1 MSENKKRFGMS
12 KADKERLLAA
22 MRSQTPAAPEQ
33 RRTARR
39 IIAPELLRFDTMPE
53 YTEIQVQKAVAK
65 QLGLDDVYYM
75 LHDGRATNHTSINGQ
90 DYLNFS
96 TYDYLG
102 LNGDP
107 RVREA
112 AMAASEKFGMSASAS
127 RLTAGERP
135 PHRELEAAISSLC
148 GTESALCYVSGH
160 SANVSTLNCLFGAR
174 DVIFYDELCHNS
186 LILGASHSGA
196 ARYSYPNNDMEALD
210 KLLEEHRYNY
220 QRAIIVTEGL
230 FSMDGCLCDLMRL
243 LELKKKHGCMLM
255 IDEAHS
261 MGVVGQTG
269 SGVREYFGVPS
280 DAVDIWMGTL
290 SKSFCGCGGYIAGSA
305 ALIEFLKF
313 KSPSYVYSVGM
324 PPAMAAASN
333 EAIRLMLAEPERVAR
348 LHHNGNLFVSLAKEK
363 GLNTGKSQG
372 FCVVPIITGDSIYS
386 GLCYQELKNR
396 GVLALPIIYP
406 AVEEG
411 KARLRFFISAMH
423 TEEDIRT
430 AVNAVSEALAI
441 AREKAKSYAK

>member
-1 MSENKKRFGMS
+1 MNEDKKRFGMS

-22 MRSQTPAAPEQ
+22 MRSQTPVAPEQ

-53 YTEIQVQKAVAK
+53 YTEIQVQKAVGK

-75 LHDGRATNHTSINGQ
+75 LHDGLATNHTSINGR
-90 DYLNFS
+90 DFLNFS

-112 AMAASEKFGMSASAS
+112 AMAAAEKYGMSASAS

-135 PHRELEAAISSLC
+135 PHRELEAAIASLC
-148 GTESALCYVSGH
+148 DTESAICYVSGH
-160 SANVSTLNCLFGAR
+160 STNVSTLNCLFGNR
-174 DVIFYDELCHNS
+174 DVIFYDELSHNS

-196 ARYSYPNNDMEALD
+196 ARYSYANNDMESLD

-230 FSMDGCLCDLMRL
+230 FSMDGCLCDLPRL
-243 LELKKKHGCMLM
+243 LDLKKKHGCLLM
-255 IDEAHS
+255 VDEAHS
-261 MGVVGQTG
+261 MGVVGRTG

-290 SKSFCGCGGYIAGSA
+290 SKTFCGCGGYIAGKSA
-305 ALIEFLKF
+305 LTEFLKF

-324 PPAMAAASN
+324 PPAMAAASR

-348 LHHNGNLFVSLAKEK
+348 LHRNGSLFVSLAREK
-363 GLNTGKSQG
+363 GLDTGKSQG
-372 FCVVPIITGDSIYS
+372 FSVVPIITGDSICS
-386 GLCYQELKNR
+386 CLCYQELKNR
-396 GVLALPIIYP
+396 GILALPIIYP

-411 KARLRFFISAMH
+411 KARVRFFISAMH

-430 AVNAVSEALAI
+430 AVNAIAEALPL